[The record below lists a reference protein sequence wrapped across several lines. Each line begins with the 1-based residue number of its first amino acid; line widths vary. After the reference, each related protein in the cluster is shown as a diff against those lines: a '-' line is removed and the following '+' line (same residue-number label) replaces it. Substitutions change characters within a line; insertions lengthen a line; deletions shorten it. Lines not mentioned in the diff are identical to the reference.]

1 MKNAFT
7 FGILS
12 GLALISSWF
21 ITQFF
26 LIDES
31 GQFDFSMG
39 EITGYAGM
47 LLSMVV
53 VFLGVKKYRDQQSG
67 AVSFKQVFLAGL
79 YIVLVAS
86 VIYVVG
92 WMIYYPNFMPDFA
105 QQYTEHIIGQ
115 YEADGMP
122 QSEIDQKVVEME
134 AWMESYKNPFVIAG
148 MTFLEFFPIGL
159 LFALIFGAVLKRKS
173 KE

>member
-1 MKNAFT
+1 MKNALT

-12 GLALISSWF
+12 GLALISSWL
-21 ITQFF
+21 ITQLF

-53 VFLGVKKYRDQQSG
+53 VFIGVKKYRDAQPG
-67 AVSFKQVFLAGL
+67 AVSFKQAFLAGL

-86 VIYVVG
+86 AIYVVG
-92 WMIYYPNFMPDFA
+92 WMIYYPNFMPDFTE
-105 QQYTEHIIGQ
+105 QYTAHIIAQ
-115 YEADGMP
+115 YEADGIP
-122 QSEIDQKVVEME
+122 QSEIDEKVVEME